1 MLELREYWFIV
12 LLNPYELYVH
22 LGTIGET
29 MSQVLAKTLV
39 FKFLLTTSTYI
50 MKQILL

>member
-1 MLELREYWFIV
+1 MQELREYLFIV

-29 MSQVLAKTLV
+29 RSQVLANTLV
-39 FKFLLTTSTYI
+39 FKFLLTISAYLI
-50 MKQILL
+50 KRILL